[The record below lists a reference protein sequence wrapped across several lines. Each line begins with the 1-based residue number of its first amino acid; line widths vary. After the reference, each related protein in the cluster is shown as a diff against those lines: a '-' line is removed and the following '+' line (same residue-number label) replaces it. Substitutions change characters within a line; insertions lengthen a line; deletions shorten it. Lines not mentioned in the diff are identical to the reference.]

1 MSRKRTIVIDGELC
15 DDIEEKYKVNG
26 VTWNDVI
33 AHMAGFE
40 DFKTYCK
47 KSKTKL
53 NWRRCDKTLDI
64 FGEENETCI

>member
-15 DDIEEKYKVNG
+15 DYIEDKYKVNG
-26 VTWNDVI
+26 FTWNDVI

-47 KSKTKL
+47 KSKTMARSKK
-53 NWRRCDKTLDI
+53 CDKTLDL